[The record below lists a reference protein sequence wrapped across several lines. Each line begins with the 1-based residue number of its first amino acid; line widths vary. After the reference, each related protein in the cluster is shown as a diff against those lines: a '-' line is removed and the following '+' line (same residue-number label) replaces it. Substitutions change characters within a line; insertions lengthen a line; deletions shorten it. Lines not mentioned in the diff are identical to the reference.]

1 MGLRSRSGSSAARQH
16 ARVEVGKGQAG
27 SPWGASGVGM
37 ERHSLFVLLQPG
49 GAVGQQTKV
58 LGDQQVQQ
66 AVVVGLGV
74 QLEQRRVD
82 VLLVAVG
89 HLRAA
94 DLVQVAHEEALA
106 LGHLVLVTLCQLV
119 EVCELVQG
127 RVGAGERGGSGQQ
140 ERVQGDELPHVEL
153 AAPAVTGAE
162 CVRGETGGCTSPAP
176 RAPRWKRGLG
186 RRGRHTPRA
195 EGGHGPC
202 KPGQEGTA
210 VAVHL

>member
-1 MGLRSRSGSSAARQH
+1 MVSETPLVGLQTVMGLMNPRVTGGPWRKVWDSEVALVPQQH
-16 ARVEVGKGQAG
+16 NSTRG
-27 SPWGASGVGM
+27 WGASGVGM
-37 ERHSLFVLLQPG
+37 ERHSLFVLLQAG

-74 QLEQRRVD
+74 QLEQGRVD

-106 LGHLVLVTLCQLV
+106 FGHLVLVTLCQLV

-127 RVGAGERGGSGQQ
+127 RVGAGERGRRGQQ

-153 AAPAVTGAE
+153 AAPAVTGRS
-162 CVRGETGGCTSPAP
+162 V
-176 RAPRWKRGLG
+176 
-186 RRGRHTPRA
+186 
-195 EGGHGPC
+195 
-202 KPGQEGTA
+202 
-210 VAVHL
+210 